1 MKKITLLLIFIFTF
15 NGSQKIHAF
24 NGIDEKEPVK
34 TLLME
39 YINRMNALTQGTK
52 KGDVLEL
59 YDEKYSG
66 NTVYVNLSGALVRK
80 NYNKKDIASQLD
92 DIINDDNYKFKLMLE
107 KVVFQTQ
114 KERAGTISAV
124 INFESFIDKRLAEKG
139 TMLMDIVAIQ
149 VNGGWKIV
157 QNNMIRVSEAKDIGE
172 CVCYVYGKGST
183 KFVTEVY
190 FPSGL
195 EYSQEFDA
203 FQVTTKDAKRL
214 IKSDNKEFYWNRD
227 NGKLTFKGSQ
237 IGRADNAR
245 KAIEFVLKDLYKD
258 SCVNIVFN

>member
-1 MKKITLLLIFIFTF
+1 MKKITLLLVFVFLFGTYC
-15 NGSQKIHAF
+15 QVHAF
-24 NGIDEKEPVK
+24 NEKEPVNK
-34 TLLME
+34 LLMD
-39 YINRMNALTQGTK
+39 YINKMNALTQGTQK
-52 KGDVLEL
+52 EDVLNL
-59 YDEKYSG
+59 FDEKYRG

-80 NYNKKDIASQLD
+80 NYDKNDISSQLD
-92 DIINDDNYKFKLMLE
+92 DIIDDNNYRFRLILD

-124 INFESFIDKRLAEKG
+124 ISFESFIDNKLAEKG
-139 TMLMDIVAIQ
+139 TMLMDLVGIR

-157 QNNMIRVSEAKDIGE
+157 QNNMVRVSEAKDIGE
-172 CVCYVYGKGST
+172 CVCYVYGKGTT

-203 FQVTTKDAKRL
+203 FQVTTRENRRI
-214 IKSDNKEFYWNRD
+214 IKSDNNEFYWSRD
-227 NGKLTFKGSQ
+227 TGKLKFKGEE
-237 IGRADNAR
+237 IGRADNSR
-245 KAIEFVLKDLYKD
+245 KAIEFVLKNLYKD